1 MVECQLETHN
11 RKMVTFKFDLDGDNP
26 EEIATIMVRYISEMK
41 NPVSCIF
48 LWFRIGLPCSMV
60 CVHLI
65 GTQPQLEIW
74 HRVV

>member
-41 NPVSCIF
+41 NPVSF
-48 LWFRIGLPCSMV
+48 LWILGK
-60 CVHLI
+60 
-65 GTQPQLEIW
+65 GKLE
-74 HRVV
+74 VF

>member
-1 MVECQLETHN
+1 MECQLETHN

-26 EEIATIMVRYISEMK
+26 EEIATIMVRQILEMK

-48 LWFRIGLPCSMV
+48 FCLWCRTGLPCRVM

-65 GTQPQLEIW
+65 SQLEIW
-74 HRVV
+74 Q